1 MSTTKFNHF
10 AGWTTTQYY
19 GKTDWVES
27 FEAALHF
34 QKKEAATKDMMALR
48 TMELMAVKAE
58 VNSATQNVLDY
69 VRRQMV
75 EANKKII
82 AANRK
87 AQSKGWYVI
96 DDERMQTYLK
106 GVAA

>member
-10 AGWTTTQYY
+10 AGWTTTQLH
-19 GKTDWVES
+19 GKTVWVES
-27 FEAALHF
+27 FEAATHF

-48 TMELMAVKAE
+48 ALELMAIKAE
-58 VNSATQNVLDY
+58 VNSATQNALDY
-69 VRRQMV
+69 IKSQMV

>member
-10 AGWTTTQYY
+10 AGWTTTQLH
-19 GKTDWVES
+19 GKTVWVES
-27 FEAALHF
+27 FEAATHF

-48 TMELMAVKAE
+48 VLELMAVKAE

-69 VRRQMV
+69 IKSRMV

-106 GVAA
+106 GEAA

>member
-10 AGWTTTQYY
+10 AGWTTTQLH
-19 GKTDWVES
+19 GKTVWVES
-27 FEAALHF
+27 FEAATHF

>member
-1 MSTTKFNHF
+1 
-10 AGWTTTQYY
+10 
-19 GKTDWVES
+19 
-27 FEAALHF
+27 
-34 QKKEAATKDMMALR
+34 
-48 TMELMAVKAE
+48 
-58 VNSATQNVLDY
+58 
-69 VRRQMV
+69 MV
-75 EANKKII
+75 ETNKKII

>member
-1 MSTTKFNHF
+1 MSTTMNRF
-10 AGWTTTQYY
+10 AGWTTTQLH
-19 GKTDWVES
+19 GKTVWVES
-27 FEAALHF
+27 FEAAVNF

-48 TMELMAVKAE
+48 ALELVAVKTDAGC
-58 VNSATQNVLDY
+58 VTRDMLDY
-69 VRRQMV
+69 LGRQMV

-87 AQSKGWYVI
+87 ARSKGWYVI

-106 GVAA
+106 GLAA

>member
-10 AGWTTTQYY
+10 AGWTTTQLY
-19 GKTDWVES
+19 GKTVWVES
-27 FEAALHF
+27 FEAATHF

-48 TMELMAVKAE
+48 ALELLAVKTDAGR
-58 VNSATQNVLDY
+58 ATLDMLDY
-69 VRRQMV
+69 LGRQMV

-96 DDERMQTYLK
+96 EDERMQTYLK

>member
-10 AGWTTTQYY
+10 AGWTTTQLH
-19 GKTDWVES
+19 GKTVWVES
-27 FEAALHF
+27 FEAATHF

-48 TMELMAVKAE
+48 ALEFLAVKTEEGTAHQ
-58 VNSATQNVLDY
+58 SMLDY
-69 VRRQMV
+69 VGKQMV

>member
-1 MSTTKFNHF
+1 MSTTMNRF
-10 AGWTTTQYY
+10 AGWTTTQLH
-19 GKTDWVES
+19 GKTVWVES
-27 FEAALHF
+27 FEAAVHF
-34 QKKEAATKDMMALR
+34 QRKEAATKDMMALR

-58 VNSATQNVLDY
+58 VNSATQNLLDY

-75 EANKKII
+75 ETNKKII

>member
-1 MSTTKFNHF
+1 MNHF
-10 AGWTTTQYY
+10 AGWTTTQLH
-19 GKTDWVES
+19 GKTVWVES
-27 FEAALHF
+27 FEAATHF
-34 QKKEAATKDMMALR
+34 QRKEAATKDMMALR
-48 TMELMAVKAE
+48 ALELVAVKTEAGR
-58 VNSATQNVLDY
+58 VTLDMLAY
-69 VRRQMV
+69 LRRQMV

>member
-19 GKTDWVES
+19 GKTVWVES

-34 QKKEAATKDMMALR
+34 QKKEVATKEMAALR
-48 TMELMAVKAE
+48 ALELLALKTEAGRV
-58 VNSATQNVLDY
+58 TLDMLAY
-69 VRRQMV
+69 LGKQMV
-75 EANKKII
+75 ETNKKII

-96 DDERMQTYLK
+96 EDERMQTYLNGK
-106 GVAA
+106 VA

>member
-1 MSTTKFNHF
+1 MSTTMNRF
-10 AGWTTTQYY
+10 AGWTTTQLH
-19 GKTDWVES
+19 GKTVWVES
-27 FEAALHF
+27 FEAVVHF
-34 QKKEAATKDMMALR
+34 QRKEAATKDMMALR

-58 VNSATQNVLDY
+58 VNSATQNLLDY

-75 EANKKII
+75 ETNKKII